1 MVFCPPGRCKGKMKG
16 ARNLGG
22 VMLVNRREP
31 DKAGRIVRP
40 WHRSGY
46 EGKRERLEVAGKYPK
61 SKDTPSI

>member
-1 MVFCPPGRCKGKMKG
+1 MVHGIF
-16 ARNLGG
+16 GG

-46 EGKRERLEVAGKYPK
+46 EGKRERLEVGILPP
-61 SKDTPSI
+61 SKDNSTRP

>member
-1 MVFCPPGRCKGKMKG
+1 
-16 ARNLGG
+16 
-22 VMLVNRREP
+22 MLVHRREP